1 MNHGNIWKH
10 RVRLHSVGDLI
21 SKSCC
26 QGVQTFWSGDF
37 SRWNLGMENS
47 LLDFIWFIHI
57 FTLFILQLLH
67 NRFFKFWVCFIF
79 WSFCEYVLSVG
90 WRRTRQPGVQ
100 LNSRGSFLLYQAKH
114 RSLCCAFLVFVLILC
129 FLYRFFHFSLFRL
142 FRVFCGDMDWQLVLN
157 LIRDRVSMPSS
168 TLASSMPVWR
178 PNRMTVPLFLVFW
191 CGIWW
196 LLIMWIMQGL
206 EMIFS
211 NGNVHIAV
219 IAPICC
225 LFWPFLLTC
234 PCAQLRGNE
243 PTGATHS
250 FLMQLDRTELIE
262 RTWQIWHIL
271 ACEKCGTD
279 EMSDNS
285 MCKVVK
291 GSCDTPTHPTW
302 LWCSSLTQKGHPMY
316 DADEICRHF
325 LTSVNPHH
333 QKSSDCNDYTL
344 DADSHD
350 LHSFYMFLSLHFK
363 RLPDARKQRSD

>member
-1 MNHGNIWKH
+1 MESRHGKK
-10 RVRLHSVGDLI
+10 VYLI
-21 SKSCC
+21 LFGS
-26 QGVQTFWSGDF
+26 FIY
-37 SRWNLGMENS
+37 S
-47 LLDFIWFIHI
+47 LC
-57 FTLFILQLLH
+57 LFYNYCIIV
-67 NRFFKFWVCFIF
+67 FFKFWVCFIF

-114 RSLCCAFLVFVLILC
+114 RSLCAFLVFVLILC
-129 FLYRFFHFSLFRL
+129 VFVSVLSFLFVSFVPCVLWRHGSHGSILCSTWSVTGFLCLPTRSPRQCQF
-142 FRVFCGDMDWQLVLN
+142 GD
-157 LIRDRVSMPSS
+157 LIG
-168 TLASSMPVWR
+168 W
-178 PNRMTVPLFLVFW
+178 LFLVFWCGIW

-234 PCAQLRGNE
+234 PCAELRGNE

-250 FLMQLDRTELIE
+250 FLMQLDRTEIIE